1 MTMTLISTR
10 AELEALQEEGH
21 YQLENDIDLSG
32 QLWTPLNM
40 AFLGMLDGDGH
51 TLSGLTIT
59 RADQNDT
66 AMIHQVGSTLPWLE
80 GGEVKNLILTDVN
93 VTAIQVNTVPMST
106 GAIAGSTN
114 GHIHHC
120 FVEGSVIGKAYTG
133 LLVGSISGP
142 DALVEYCF
150 TTGSVAGD
158 GARVGGLTGNVSDL
172 AAQVQYCYSRATVQ
186 NTWTDTAG
194 FIGRATGSTVKH
206 CYSTGAVSSN
216 STTRLGGF
224 IGGNYSGAVG
234 IANFWDTQ
242 TSGRPTSQLATGRT
256 TSQMK
261 AKATFTGWDFDEIWD
276 IHPAVNDGYPY
287 LRYFFD
293 PPAMRRRPS
302 GLFVPMR
309 RPSRSAGFLRKQ

>member
-1 MTMTLISTR
+1 MSVTLISTR

-40 AFLGMLDGDGH
+40 TFLGILDGDGH
-51 TLSGLTIT
+51 TLSGLTIN
-59 RADQNDT
+59 RADQYYT
-66 AMIHQVGSTLPWLE
+66 ALIRGVGST
-80 GGEVKNLILTDVN
+80 GEVKNLILTDVD
-93 VTAIQVNTVPMST
+93 VAATKTTADPFFT
-106 GAIAGSTN
+106 GAIAGSTS

-120 FVEGSVIGKAYTG
+120 RVEGSVAGSPYTG
-133 LLVGSISGP
+133 LLVGSIGGS
-142 DALVEYCF
+142 ALVEYCF
-150 TTGSVAGD
+150 TTGSVAGN
-158 GARVGGLTGNVSDL
+158 GARVGGLAGNLSDVG
-172 AAQVQYCYSRATVQ
+172 AQVQYCYSRATVQ

-194 FIGRATGSTVKH
+194 LIGRVSASTVKH

-224 IGGNYSGAVG
+224 VGGNYSSAVG
-234 IANFWDTQ
+234 ISNYWDTQ
-242 TSGRPTSQLATGRT
+242 TSGRPTSQLALGRT

-261 AKATFTGWDFDEIWD
+261 AMATFTGWDFDEVWD